1 MPFEVVKLRENVYHL
16 QSGANVGLISAD
28 GRAIVIDAGFDEDM
42 GKRIKRT
49 LESLKLS
56 LDALL
61 LTHGHADHFGGAA
74 YLRRTL
80 PPFAVYAP
88 PFEAAFISQPT
99 LEGMMLSAG
108 AAPIDQLK
116 GKFTLAQP
124 CAVDQPLELGALSLL
139 GLDLEII
146 PLAGHS
152 PAQVG
157 VRYGDILFSADAFLP
172 VATLQKYPVP
182 FTVHMGQALETLK
195 RLNDLDGVLFA
206 PGHGA
211 QLSDARAVI
220 AHNSAALER
229 VIETTLAQVRAA
241 PTNDGA
247 LTQQVCAALGD
258 ALPNAVSYG
267 LARTAVQAAL
277 VYLYERGQVTF
288 EAGGAWRAL
297 L

>member
-1 MPFEVVKLRENVYHL
+1 MPFEVVKLTENVYHL
-16 QSGANVGLISAD
+16 QSGANVGLIVAD
-28 GRAIVIDAGFDEDM
+28 GRALVIDAGLDEEM
-42 GKRIKRT
+42 GRRIKRT
-49 LESLKLS
+49 LESLGVS
-56 LDALL
+56 LAALL

-74 YLRRTL
+74 YLRRNL

-88 PFEAAFISQPT
+88 PLEAAFISQPT

-124 CAVDQPLELGALSLL
+124 CAVDHPLEVGTLNLL
-139 GLDLEII
+139 GLELEIV

-152 PAQVG
+152 PSQVG

-182 FTVHMGQALETLK
+182 FTVHMAQALETLR
-195 RLNDLDGVLFA
+195 RLSALDGVLFA
-206 PGHGA
+206 AGHGA
-211 QLSDARAVI
+211 QLSDAREVI
-220 AHNSAALER
+220 AANIAVLER
-229 VIETTLAQVRAA
+229 LIAMTLERVRAA
-241 PTNDGA
+241 PANDGT

-258 ALPNAVSYG
+258 SLPNAVSYG

-277 VYLYERGQVTF
+277 VYLYERAQVTF
-288 EAGGAWRAL
+288 EAGGLWRAVL
-297 L
+297 

>member
-1 MPFEVVKLRENVYHL
+1 MPFEVVKLAENAYHL
-16 QSGANVGLISAD
+16 QSGANAGLIVAD
-28 GRAIVIDAGFDEDM
+28 GRAIVIDAGLDDDM

-49 LESLKLS
+49 LESFGVS
-56 LDALL
+56 LAALL

-80 PPFAVYAP
+80 PPFTVYAP
-88 PFEAAFISQPT
+88 PLEAAFISQPT

-124 CAVDQPLELGALSLL
+124 CAVDSPLEIGALSLL
-139 GLDLEII
+139 GLDLEIV

-172 VATLQKYPVP
+172 AATLQKYPVP

-211 QLSDARAVI
+211 QLSDAHEVI
-220 AHNSAALER
+220 ATNIAVLER
-229 VIETTLAQVRAA
+229 VMETALTQVRESPAS
-241 PTNDGA
+241 DGA
-247 LTQQVCAALGD
+247 LTQRVCAMLGD
-258 ALPNAVSYG
+258 SLPNAVSYG

-288 EAGGAWRAL
+288 EAGGTWRAVL
-297 L
+297 